1 MFSSRTTTF
10 KSVNRKYHG
19 FPARIRITY
28 FKNTFY
34 MKLKKGEHFTYNP
47 RLWSGIVYVIS
58 GKLEFHFENQTI
70 KCQADDS
77 ILISQGTSYKVHYLE
92 DSTSVVF
99 NFYTDEN
106 LKFPPITSNK
116 INLYPSFKK
125 IEEYS
130 VNTSEHSYYAIMS
143 ELYNI
148 VSKIFQSN
156 VQKNTL
162 LTNAIKIINDNF
174 NDSTFLCKNIS
185 KMLNVSESY
194 LRAQFK
200 KVYGISPYRY
210 MTIVRMQEATNL
222 LINNTSITETALAV
236 GYSDIFQF
244 SKAFKKFYGYSP
256 SDAKRMI

>member
-1 MFSSRTTTF
+1 M
-10 KSVNRKYHG
+10 
-19 FPARIRITY
+19 
-28 FKNTFY
+28 
-34 MKLKKGEHFTYNP
+34 M
-47 RLWSGIVYVIS
+47 
-58 GKLEFHFENQTI
+58 
-70 KCQADDS
+70 
-77 ILISQGTSYKVHYLE
+77 
-92 DSTSVVF
+92 
-99 NFYTDEN
+99 N
-106 LKFPPITSNK
+106 LKFPPITSSK

-162 LTNAIKIINDNF
+162 LKNAIKIINDNF

-210 MTIVRMQEATNL
+210 MTIVRMQEANNL

-244 SKAFKKFYGYSP
+244 SKAFKKFYGYPP
-256 SDAKRMI
+256 SEAKRML

>member
-1 MFSSRTTTF
+1 MFSYRTTTF

-19 FPARIRITY
+19 FPARIRITN

-106 LKFPPITSNK
+106 LKFPPITSSK

-130 VNTSEHSYYAIMS
+130 VNTSEYSYYAIMS

-148 VSKIFQSN
+148 VSKILQSN
-156 VQKNTL
+156 FQKNTL
-162 LTNAIKIINDNF
+162 LKNAVKIINENF
-174 NDSTFLCKNIS
+174 TDPNFLCKNIS

-200 KVYGISPYRY
+200 KSYGMSPSRY
-210 MTIVRMQEATNL
+210 MTLIRMQEANNL
-222 LINNTSITETALAV
+222 LINNTKISETALLV

-244 SKAFKKFYGYSP
+244 SKAFKKFYGYAP
-256 SDAKRMI
+256 AAATRII